1 MNKPIEIS
9 NNKTLKLSNVLIKEV
24 NVKDGDDYDTIVLQM
39 ENYVKSKGALPIGPL
54 IQKTCYSVNE
64 DGQVELRVFL
74 LRQASNYIHNIESPY
89 KMESV
94 IKVQNCMYARFVGT
108 EENLRIAHDKINV
121 TAYENNIKLNNENYT
136 VYVDQQDDNIVADI
150 FVEKK

>member
-1 MNKPIEIS
+1 MNKLIEIS

-39 ENYVKSKGALPIGPL
+39 ENYVKSKGTLPIGPL
-54 IQKTCYSVNE
+54 IQKTSYSVNE
-64 DGQVELRVFL
+64 DGQVELHVFL
-74 LRQASNYIHNIESPY
+74 LRQASNYIHSIESPY

-94 IKVQNCMYARFVGT
+94 LKVQNCMYAHFVGT

-121 TAYENNIKLNNENYT
+121 TAYENNIQLNNENYT